1 MSIEDEIFADAL
13 SALRINLNKKMYTEA
28 QYPHRCSLCTED
40 TNVIGY
46 KLKVEERFIN
56 DYCSEIVSPIEASPY
71 LFICKECYEE
81 LPDGE

>member
-13 SALRINLNKKMYTEA
+13 TASKINLNKKMYTKA
-28 QYPHRCSLCTED
+28 QYPHKCSLCTEGNNE
-40 TNVIGY
+40 TGY

-56 DYCSEIVSPIEASPY
+56 DCYSEITSPAVYNPY

>member
-13 SALRINLNKKMYTEA
+13 TALKINLNKKMYARA
-28 QYPHRCSLCTED
+28 QYPHICSLCTGDSDEL
-40 TNVIGY
+40 GY
-46 KLKVEERFIN
+46 KLKVKERFI
-56 DYCSEIVSPIEASPY
+56 DQHYSEIISPTECNPY